1 MEYLYKIF
9 FVIITLSAVMVLLLP
24 IVVLLHFFFRKH
36 AKSYMLWGWK
46 LIYLRSICP
55 VALTSII
62 CFFPA
67 FNRKFHLLL
76 SNLDIHF
83 IDIKGVLYGSLEI
96 FSSQITT
103 TRSYRICA
111 LIWIAGILLFLLY
124 HYLMHKRLQALLSS
138 SRQISDDIY
147 ESDRIDVP
155 VQMGLFHTSIYLP
168 KSIQAQETSDVL
180 KHMDYRHMEP
190 VRRFTV
196 VFITAI
202 HWFNPVMWLYY
213 FWWNYDNEIDAD
225 ERMLARLKENQRLKY
240 AQSVLNF
247 YRPQQLQTDENG
259 NLLHDD
265 LPGILSSFTICE
277 RFSQRRAKR
286 IMHHPQRKNRG
297 FFSGSLLFLLTAT
310 ILFMLSPI
318 HSYWEQS
325 IGKNAAVKEGD
336 TLFEKGEETVISK
349 VDTLSPDGLE
359 RVIQL
364 EMTSGQLDTAG
375 NHAGKFHLTMY
386 DNMENEISTI
396 SMGRIFSRLNVKR
409 YYFAENLN
417 LFVGDYNGDGTQ
429 ELALGQQQG
438 LTEKEFRALFD
449 EEDTEN
455 KNLSLQDYRVFS
467 YSIVNIESE
476 DLTVLKQD
484 ITVVTKDNAKMESM
498 TLEQPDKLSD
508 IFCVEFGKRKQ
519 YYQWNADA
527 KTYDAKAYT
536 EKDIKDM
543 QKSGSR
549 ETVTQG
555 TTTEHKLTNS
565 DGNTAMLVSTKTDTT
580 SSEAITSV
588 ILSPRK
594 NQVKLEDVHG
604 YFCDLTWASTS
615 NPEDAERYGMLIY
628 NGTSSRTFNLYDTTT
643 QTVYYQQE
651 DGTKALA
658 DLFAQF
664 DENDITFDEK
674 GIAIYS
680 LAEKTGDTLK
690 INFSAE
696 ADGGITVKGSYEYS
710 VTRRK
715 SANLN
720 FSRTITKG
728 ESQSQE

>member
-1 MEYLYKIF
+1 MEYLYKSF
-9 FVIITLSAVMVLLLP
+9 FVILSLSAVMVLLLP
-24 IVVLLHFFFRKH
+24 IIILLHFLFRKH
-36 AKSYMLWGWK
+36 SKSYMLWEWK

-62 CFFPA
+62 CFFPK
-67 FNRKFHLLL
+67 FNRKLHLLL

-83 IDIKGVLYGSLEI
+83 IDIKGVLYGSREI
-96 FSSQITT
+96 LTSRVTT
-103 TRSYRICA
+103 TRSYRICT
-111 LIWIAGILLFLLY
+111 LIWIAGIVLFMLY

-138 SRQISDDIY
+138 SQQISDGIY
-147 ESDRIDVP
+147 ESDQIDVP
-155 VQMGLFHTSIYLP
+155 VQMGLFHPNLYLP

-180 KHMDYRHMEP
+180 KHMDCRHMEP
-190 VRRFTV
+190 VRRFIVTL
-196 VFITAI
+196 ITAI

-213 FWWNYDNEIDAD
+213 FWWNHDNEIDAD
-225 ERMLARLKENQRLKY
+225 ERMLKRLPENQRLKY

-247 YRPQQLQTDENG
+247 YRPQNLQTDENG
-259 NLLHDD
+259 NLLHDE
-265 LPGILSSFTICE
+265 LPAILSFFTICE
-277 RFSQRRAKR
+277 RFPQERAKK
-286 IMHHPQRKNRG
+286 IMHHPRKNTRG
-297 FFSGSLLFLLTAT
+297 FFSGSFFFILTFT

-318 HSYWEQS
+318 HLHWEQS
-325 IGKNAAVKEGD
+325 MELNTAVKEGD
-336 TLFEKGEETVISK
+336 TLFQEGEETVISK

-364 EMTSGQLDTAG
+364 EMSSGQLDTAG
-375 NHAGKFHLTMY
+375 NYAGKFNLTMY
-386 DNMENEISTI
+386 DNMENEIATI
-396 SMGRIFSRLNVKR
+396 SMGRIFSKLNVKR

-438 LTEKEFRALFD
+438 LTEKEFHALFD
-449 EEDTEN
+449 EEDSEN
-455 KNLSLQDYRVFS
+455 TNLSLQNYRVFS

-476 DLTVLKQD
+476 NLTVLKQG

-498 TLEQPDKLSD
+498 TLEQPDKLSA
-508 IFCVEFGKRKQ
+508 IFSVEFGERKQ

-527 KTYDAKAYT
+527 KTYDKKAYT
-536 EKDIKDM
+536 DKDIRDM
-543 QKSGSR
+543 QKSGSS

-565 DGNTAMLVSTKTDTT
+565 DGNTAMLVSTKTDNT
-580 SSEAITSV
+580 SSEAITSI

-594 NQVKLEDVHG
+594 NQVKFEDVHG

-615 NPEDAERYGMLIY
+615 NLEDAERYGMLIY
-628 NGTSSRTFNLYDTTT
+628 NGANSRTFNLYDTTT
-643 QTVYYQQE
+643 QSVYYQQE

-658 DLFAQF
+658 ELFAQF
-664 DENDITFDEK
+664 GESDITFDEK

-696 ADGGITVKGSYEYS
+696 ADGDITVKGSYEYS
-710 VTRRK
+710 VTKKR

-728 ESQSQE
+728 KSQSQE